1 MILATD
7 IDFDRD
13 GKQVSAVRVPMQRDG
28 GADGA
33 LLVPLAVIRN
43 GDGPTLLITAGN
55 HGDEYEGQVAAAG
68 FVRALDSK
76 AIRGRVIIAPAL
88 NLPAATSGR
97 RTSPIDGGNLNRSF
111 PGDAHGGPT
120 AKIAAFVDAQL
131 LPRADLV
138 IDLHSGGTVFD
149 YVSCLFASE
158 HPVADVRRRTRQAMD
173 AFGGVEWCI
182 TKPFRDDETTMLGSA
197 ARHGVPYLST
207 ELRGMGTVGADAL
220 KLAETGVSGL
230 LSLLGILPQKDSPG
244 PMKPRWLRFRDGSLF
259 PVALE
264 DGVFEARCALG
275 QDVEAGDLCGLI
287 HVVERPSRAPIEI
300 RFRDSGVVVGLRH
313 IARVAAGDD
322 LAHVAQAGP
331 EVAA

>member
-33 LLVPLAVIRN
+33 LLVPIAVIRN

-55 HGDEYEGQVAAAG
+55 HGDEYEGQVAAAA
-68 FVRALDSK
+68 FVRSLDPA

-88 NLPAATSGR
+88 NLAAATAGR

-111 PGDAHGGPT
+111 PGDALGGPT

-149 YVSCLFASE
+149 YVCCLFASE
-158 HPVADVRRRTRQAMD
+158 HPDADVRRRTRQAID
-173 AFGGVEWCI
+173 AFGAPWCL

-197 ARHGVPYLST
+197 ARRGVPYLST
-207 ELRGMGTVGADAL
+207 ELRGMGTVGAEAL
-220 KLAETGVSGL
+220 KLAESGIHGL
-230 LSLLGILPQKDSPG
+230 LSALGILPKKSNVTPAA
-244 PMKPRWLRFRDGSLF
+244 PRWLRFRDGSLF
-259 PVALE
+259 PVAPE
-264 DGVFEARCALG
+264 DGVFESRCALG
-275 QDVEAGDLCGLI
+275 QEVEAGDLCGLV
-287 HVVERPSRAPIEI
+287 HVVERPDRAPIEI

>member
-13 GKQVSAVRVPMQRDG
+13 GKQVSAVRVPVQRES

-33 LLVPLAVIRN
+33 LLVPIAVIRN

-68 FVRALDSK
+68 FVRSIDPK
-76 AIRGRVIIAPAL
+76 AIRGRVIVAPAL
-88 NLPAATSGR
+88 NLPAATAGR
-97 RTSPIDGGNLNRSF
+97 RTSPLDGGNLNRSF
-111 PGDAHGGPT
+111 PGDALGGPT
-120 AKIAAFVDAQL
+120 AKIAAFVDSQL

-149 YVSCLFASE
+149 YVNCLFASE

-173 AFGGVEWCI
+173 AFGVEWCI

-197 ARHGVPYLST
+197 ARRGVPYLST
-207 ELRGMGTVGADAL
+207 ELRGMGTVGAEAL
-220 KLAETGVSGL
+220 QLAVTGVSGL
-230 LSLLGILPQKDSPG
+230 LSTLGILPQKNSPA
-244 PMKPRWLRFRDGSLF
+244 PTTPRWLRFRDGSLF
-259 PVALE
+259 PVAPE
-264 DGVFEARCALG
+264 GGVFEARCALG
-275 QDVEAGDLCGLI
+275 QDVAVGDLCGLV
-287 HVVERPSRAPIEI
+287 HVVERPDRAPIEV

-331 EVAA
+331 EIAA

>member
-13 GKQVSAVRVPMQRDG
+13 GKQVSAVRVPMQRG
-28 GADGA
+28 SGADGA
-33 LLVPLAVIRN
+33 LLVPISVIRN

-68 FVRALDSK
+68 FVRALDPKS
-76 AIRGRVIIAPAL
+76 IRGRVIILPAL
-88 NLPAATSGR
+88 NLPAAMSGR
-97 RTSPIDGGNLNRSF
+97 RTSPLDGGNLNRSF
-111 PGDAHGGPT
+111 PGDALGGPT
-120 AKIAAFVDAQL
+120 AKIAAFVDSQL

-149 YVSCLFASE
+149 YVNCLFASE
-158 HPVADVRRRTRQAMD
+158 HPVADVRRRTREAMD
-173 AFGGVEWCI
+173 AFGVEWCI

-197 ARHGVPYLST
+197 ARHGIPYLST
-207 ELRGMGTVGADAL
+207 ELRGMGTVGAESL
-220 KLAETGVSGL
+220 KLAESGVAGL
-230 LSLLGILPQKDSPG
+230 LSVLGILPQKNIDRPT
-244 PMKPRWLRFRDGSLF
+244 KPRWLRFRDGSLF
-259 PVALE
+259 PVAPE

-275 QDVEAGDLCGLI
+275 QDVEAGGLCGLV
-287 HVVERPSRAPIEI
+287 HVVERPDRAPIEV

-331 EVAA
+331 EIAA